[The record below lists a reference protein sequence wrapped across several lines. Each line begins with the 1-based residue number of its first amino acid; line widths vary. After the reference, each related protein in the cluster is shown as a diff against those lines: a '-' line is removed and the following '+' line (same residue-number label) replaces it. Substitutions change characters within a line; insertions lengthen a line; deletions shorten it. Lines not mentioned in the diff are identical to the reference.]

1 MSPAS
6 LVSLSTPFIKRPVA
20 TALLTIGIFLI
31 GLVAFPQLQIA
42 PLPQVEFP
50 TIQVSASLPGGSPET
65 LASSVATPLEN
76 RLANIPGVTQ
86 MVSASSIGRCNI
98 TIQFDLDMDIDAAA
112 QEVQTALTAA
122 AGQLPVDLPSP
133 PTYRK
138 VNPADSPFMFLLIS
152 SDELPLTQV
161 SDYASNIIAQQISQ
175 IKGVAQVD
183 IMGEQKPAIRVQVDP
198 AKLASLGLSLEDVR
212 RVLST
217 STVNSPKGSIE
228 GSRQSFSIYANDQLL
243 NAAPYNDIILAY
255 RGGAPVFVR
264 DVGKAID
271 GPEDMYSSAL
281 VNNERGI
288 CISIRKQV
296 GANVIENVDRIEAM
310 LPELKKSMPPSI
322 KLEIMDR
329 ARTIRTSVG
338 EVKTH
343 LVLTM
348 VLVTCVV
355 FIFLRNIRAT
365 LISSAV
371 VPISIVATF
380 AAMYLLKFSLNNIS
394 LMALTISVG
403 FVIDDAIVML
413 ENIYRHIEDGMKPLD
428 AALKGAGEIG
438 FTILSISVSLVA
450 VFIPVLLMGGIVGRL
465 LHEFAVTV
473 TVTVLISGFVSLTF
487 VPMMCSRFLRHH
499 LAPKRGT
506 VRGFFDGFL
515 EGFFK
520 GLERIYA
527 AGLRVVLRHRRLTL
541 ASLFLTMGLTVFTFI
556 KMPKG
561 FFPQQDVGFFNVIVD
576 APSDISFEAMA
587 EIVPKV
593 GAIIKA
599 DPGVHAFQVR
609 IGGGLNAVKN
619 SARFFVATKDRAS
632 RTDSIW
638 TIADRIKKNASNFPG
653 ITIST
658 KIQQDINVGG
668 IMSKTEFQYTLRS
681 TDIDELTLWST
692 RLVDRLK
699 GLTAVVQDVAS
710 DQEAASPALS
720 VEIDRRAASRFG
732 ISTQDI
738 DAALYNAFGQ
748 RQVAQFYT
756 QVNQYKVI
764 LEVPP
769 ALQLSSGTFD
779 KIYLRA
785 PLSGGQVPLSSLV
798 NFDTAK
804 TKPLSINH
812 LAQAPSVTISFNLAP
827 GVALGDA
834 VDAITREQAGMGMP
848 GTINCKFSGTAQEF
862 QTSLSSQPYLIAAAI
877 VTIYIILGML
887 YESFIHP
894 LTILST
900 LPSAG
905 LGALLTL
912 WATGQDIGVIAIIGI
927 LLLIGIVKK
936 NAIMMIDF
944 AIDAE
949 RHRNMTPEAAIY
961 EAGLKRFRPIL
972 MTTLAAMIGGV
983 PLALGHGDG
992 SELRQPLGYAIVGGL
1007 ALSQLLTL
1015 FTTPVVY
1022 LWFSRFVR
1030 REKDAKEEAAAAAA
1044 EHGLS
1049 AHSIPALASSDST
1062 PA

>member
-1 MSPAS
+1 MSPDR
-6 LVSLSTPFIKRPVA
+6 LISLSTPFIKRPVA

-65 LASSVATPLEN
+65 MASSVATPLEN

-86 MVSASSIGRCNI
+86 MTSASSIGRTTI
-98 TIQFDLDMDIDAAA
+98 TVQFDLDMNIDAAA
-112 QEVQTALTAA
+112 QEVQTALANA
-122 AGQLPVDLPSP
+122 AGQLPADLPSP

-138 VNPADSPFMFLLIS
+138 VNPADSPFMFLLLS

-161 SDYASNIIAQQISQ
+161 SDHASNIVAQRISQ
-175 IKGVAQVD
+175 LKGIAQVD
-183 IMGEQKPAIRVQVDP
+183 IMGERKPAIRVQVDP
-198 AKLASLGLSLEDVR
+198 AKIAALGLSLDDVR
-212 RVLST
+212 GVIASST
-217 STVNSPKGSIE
+217 INSPKGAIE
-228 GSRQSFSIYANDQLL
+228 GDRLSYSIYANDQLTE
-243 NAAPYNDIILAY
+243 ASPYNDIILAY
-255 RGGAPVFVR
+255 RGGAPIRVR
-264 DVGKAID
+264 DVGRAIA
-271 GPEDMYSSAL
+271 GPEDLYTSAL

-296 GANVIENVDRIEAM
+296 GSNVIENVERIEAM
-310 LPELKKSMPPSI
+310 LPALQDSMPPSI
-322 KLEIMDR
+322 KLEVMDR

-338 EVKTH
+338 EVKIH

-348 VLVTCVV
+348 ILVTCVV

-380 AAMYLLKFSLNNIS
+380 AVMYLLKFSLNNIS

-413 ENIYRHIEDGMKPLD
+413 ENIYRYIEEGMKPLD

-506 VRGFFDGFL
+506 VRGGLDRLL

-520 GLERIYA
+520 GLENIYA
-527 AGLRVVLRHRRLTL
+527 AALRVVLRHRRLTL
-541 ASLFLTMGLTVFTFI
+541 ASLFLTLGLTVFTFV

-576 APSDISFEAMA
+576 APSDISFDAMS

-619 SARFFVATKDRAS
+619 SARFFVATKDRDKRA
-632 RTDSIW
+632 DSIW
-638 TIADRIKKNASNFPG
+638 VIADRIKKNASNFPG

-681 TDIDELTLWST
+681 NDIDELTLWAGK
-692 RLVDRLK
+692 LVERLK
-699 GLTAVVQDVAS
+699 LLTGSVQDVAS
-710 DQEAASPALS
+710 DQEAAAPALS
-720 VEIDRRAASRFG
+720 VEIDRQVASRFG
-732 ISTQDI
+732 ITTQDI
-738 DAALYNAFGQ
+738 DAVLYNAFGQ

-764 LEVPP
+764 LEVSPELRQSV
-769 ALQLSSGTFD
+769 ASFD
-779 KIYLRA
+779 KLFVRS
-785 PLSGGQVPLSSLV
+785 PLTGGQVPLSSLV

-812 LAQAPSVTISFNLAP
+812 LAQSPSVTISFNLAS

-848 GTINCKFSGTAQEF
+848 STIECRFSGTAQEF
-862 QTSLSSQPYLIAAAI
+862 QTSLASQPYLIAAAI

-949 RHRNMTPEAAIY
+949 RHHHMTPEAAIY

-972 MTTLAAMIGGV
+972 MTTLAAMLGGV

-1022 LWFSRFVR
+1022 LWFSRFVH
-1030 REKDAKEEAAAAAA
+1030 KSVPSAAPAAAP
-1044 EHGLS
+1044 EQLS
-1049 AHSIPALASSDST
+1049 PVQPEVLANS
-1062 PA
+1062 AVG